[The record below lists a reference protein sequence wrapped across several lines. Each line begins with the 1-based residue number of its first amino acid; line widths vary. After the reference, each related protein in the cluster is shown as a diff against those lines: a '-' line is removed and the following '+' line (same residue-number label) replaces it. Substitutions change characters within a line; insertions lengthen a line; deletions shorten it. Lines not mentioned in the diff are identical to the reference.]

1 MKNRILKYVAFLL
14 KKRYN
19 KINIQ
24 MLKQSKGEI
33 KVRERKRKAG
43 RRIGAALLATALFS
57 TSIQLPAAA
66 QTPKGPDG
74 TTENPMVSL
83 DFNSVT
89 GTALNGLKFTDSYGT
104 EAAAMTDGGYTLTD
118 RITDHYLDLT
128 ENKYLTVT
136 KADGTPLLTGKDA
149 VTIMYDSYYLGTGQ
163 SWAFCADSD
172 ANTPNTDGG

>member
-1 MKNRILKYVAFLL
+1 
-14 KKRYN
+14 
-19 KINIQ
+19 
-24 MLKQSKGEI
+24 
-33 KVRERKRKAG
+33 
-43 RRIGAALLATALFS
+43 
-57 TSIQLPAAA
+57 
-66 QTPKGPDG
+66 
-74 TTENPMVSL
+74 MVSL

>member
-1 MKNRILKYVAFLL
+1 
-14 KKRYN
+14 
-19 KINIQ
+19 

-66 QTPKGPDG
+66 QTPKGPDV